1 MATKFLLQT
10 GITYVL
16 NVTSTEYTKR
26 TKYFKYLNLYI
37 YNTSNDDIK
46 KHFRITNRFIKD
58 VYNKINI
65 IKNIKKCLEQKG
77 KILVHS

>member
-1 MATKFLLQT
+1 MQN
-10 GITYVL
+10 GITYIL

-58 VYNKINI
+58 VNHKLKI
-65 IKNIKKCLEQKG
+65 KQ
-77 KILVHS
+77 